1 MKNDFSNKDLLKL
14 IKKIVD
20 LNKKEEKKTN
30 NKKPDITNEDI
41 TNEDITNENKFF
53 NFKRF
58 FYLIIFIIL
67 FIIALLL
74 TYLNPHGL
82 FTSKI
87 NTSMYISLFI
97 FVVFFFLSTFIK
109 IENNKY
115 QLYNKSTYQEIYNL
129 RQRLFFIS
137 LFVIILIVNIFIIN
151 PYNTAKNYETIY
163 LFLLIVSILLSFLT
177 FITFTTNSKI
187 FTIVNKKYAYQVIF
201 QSFTI
206 ILFYSFLLIGILMFF
221 QFLFS
226 IFNLNENNS
235 TYKKVV
241 SYLFL
246 TLLIGLF
253 FYGINKYFKLNLLSY
268 IKIYDYYN
276 FFMNF
281 IKNEYQN
288 IQNNDILL
296 LMIILFIYGIICIV
310 YFFYDY
316 FYKIYYV
323 SGGLSLLNNPIQINK
338 EKIIASYLDIY
349 DGSINKIT
357 QKYNNYYKYA
367 VSFWFYIDS
376 NPPNTNKSY
385 NEDTNII
392 NYGYN
397 PFVTYNPSTSTLKV
411 SLLDLSALNKC
422 INSGLEKEKCINK
435 LSNVIYEN
443 KNFKLQKWN
452 NMIFIFNSGILD
464 IFYNN
469 NLVKSGVGI
478 PNISNLNPLISG
490 SNTGLNGKICNVLY
504 FKKSIDLELIEKLY
518 NLSKNKNPPTI

>member
-14 IKKIVD
+14 IKNIVD
-20 LNKKEEKKTN
+20 LNETRVKEEKKN
-30 NKKPDITNEDI
+30 NIKKLYIKDNESQD
-41 TNEDITNENKFF
+41 KF
-53 NFKRF
+53 NNLKRF
-58 FYLIIFIIL
+58 FYIIIFIIL

-74 TYLNPHGL
+74 TYFNPNGL

-87 NTSMYISLFI
+87 NTSMYISLLIFI
-97 FVVFFFLSTFIK
+97 VFFFLSTFIK
-109 IENNKY
+109 IEYNKY

-129 RQRLFFIS
+129 RQRIFFIS
-137 LFVIILIVNIFIIN
+137 LFVIIIIVNLFIIN
-151 PYNTAKNYETIY
+151 PYNSAKNYESIY
-163 LFLLIVSILLSFLT
+163 LFLLIISILLSFLT
-177 FITFTTNSKI
+177 FITFTKNSKI
-187 FTIVNKKYAYQVIF
+187 FTTVNKKYAYQVIF

-206 ILFYSFLLIGILMFF
+206 VLFYSFVLIGILMFF
-221 QFLFS
+221 QFIFS
-226 IFNLNENNS
+226 IFNFNENNS

-241 SYLFL
+241 NFLFL
-246 TLLIGLF
+246 SLLIGLF
-253 FYGINKYFKLNLLSY
+253 FYGIDKYFKLNLLSY
-268 IKIYDYYN
+268 IKIYNLFD
-276 FFMNF
+276 FFVNF
-281 IKNEYQN
+281 IKNEYKN

-296 LMIILFIYGIICIV
+296 LIIILFIYGIICLV

-323 SGGLSLLNNPIQINK
+323 SGGLSLLNDSVKLNK
-338 EKIIASYLDIY
+338 EKIVASYLDIY
-349 DGSINKIT
+349 DGSINTTT

-397 PFVTYNPSTSTLKV
+397 PFVSYNPSTNTLKV
-411 SLLDLSALNKC
+411 SLLDLTALNKC
-422 INSGLEKEKCINK
+422 INSGLEKQKCINK

-452 NMIFIFNSGILD
+452 NMIFIFNSGTLD

-469 NLVKSGVGI
+469 NLVKSGIGI
-478 PNISNLNPLISG
+478 PNISSLNPLISG
-490 SNTGLNGKICNVLY
+490 SNMGLNGKICNILY
-504 FKKSIDLELIEKLY
+504 FKKSLDLELIEKLY
-518 NLSKNKNPPTI
+518 NLSKNKNPPII